1 MFVED
6 IPPPGIY
13 GQQQHTLLS
22 LVMTH
27 IRTTDPESKSVID
40 TVLVS
45 PSGEPVINTLAKYLQ
60 CQNRKSEVSQQVKC
74 NFSCHILLLLLYI

>member
-1 MFVED
+1 MFVKE
-6 IPPPGIY
+6 IPPPGLY

-27 IRTTDPESKSVID
+27 IRRTTDPESKSVID

-60 CQNRKSEVSQQVKC
+60 FQNQNSEVSQNTKC
-74 NFSCHILLLLLYI
+74 NFFCQILLLLS

>member
-1 MFVED
+1 MFVKE
-6 IPPPGIY
+6 IPPPGLY

-27 IRTTDPESKSVID
+27 IRRTTDPESKSVID

-60 CQNRKSEVSQQVKC
+60 FQNQNSEVSQHTKC
-74 NFSCHILLLLLYI
+74 NFSCHILLLV